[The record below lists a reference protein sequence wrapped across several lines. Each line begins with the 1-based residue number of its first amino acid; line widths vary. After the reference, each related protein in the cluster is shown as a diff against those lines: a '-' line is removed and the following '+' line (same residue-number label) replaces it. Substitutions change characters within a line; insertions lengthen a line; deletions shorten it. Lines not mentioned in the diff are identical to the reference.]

1 MTPPPRPAPLPSAD
15 APGNRTGRAY
25 EAIRTAILDNQYRP
39 GSHLSENR
47 LAQSLGMSRTPI
59 REALKMLE
67 NEGLVEIVNGV
78 GIFVWAI
85 TIKELFDLFEVR
97 AALECAALPAA
108 LARIGEDEID
118 GLLDRWRGLKDRI
131 AAGEAVDLAQVMAMD
146 LDLHFLLVDRCGNE
160 VLKGMLDGIRMKIRR
175 YQLDSARA
183 LNDVA
188 SVVRQHLEILALLKR
203 RDAESLALLLKRHI
217 RQAAANLVQDPGL
230 TV

>member
-1 MTPPPRPAPLPSAD
+1 MWILEYVQGMDQEAFEGHGMACDAVLRNLEIRGEACKRLPKPVQDLAPEVPWRMICGFRDHLAPSYC
-15 APGNRTGRAY
+15 G
-25 EAIRTAILDNQYRP
+25 LDDD
-39 GSHLSENR
+39 
-47 LAQSLGMSRTPI
+47 TI

-67 NEGLVEIVNGV
+67 NEGLAEIVNGV
-78 GIFVWAI
+78 GIFVRAI

-97 AALECAALPAA
+97 AA
-108 LARIGEDEID
+108 
-118 GLLDRWRGLKDRI
+118 
-131 AAGEAVDLAQVMAMD
+131 